1 MTKVVRKSLA
11 WALQKGQCGIRRTR
25 KEAIPMT
32 ESLFQKMRAARTVRG
47 RVSLLLLWLIGVP
60 VPILVIIFLFRG
72 CTGS

>member
-1 MTKVVRKSLA
+1 
-11 WALQKGQCGIRRTR
+11 
-25 KEAIPMT
+25 MT